1 MLVPEWS
8 PSAILIT
15 SKEQIPWD
23 GKESETTQKNG
34 KLYASDGNRAARKIN
49 ELVFFLCT
57 GELFNKKEQRAF
69 PSWRGG

>member
-49 ELVFFLCT
+49 ELVFL
-57 GELFNKKEQRAF
+57 
-69 PSWRGG
+69 SMHW